1 MNVVYSNIFF
11 LSFFFPP
18 ENVQLRGSDAEKRAT
33 GKIRG
38 TVPSNNTQQN
48 YVVHDNKPTCNK
60 NPVVPYN
67 RTIRPF
73 QAKSK

>member
-1 MNVVYSNIFF
+1 M
-11 LSFFFPP
+11 
-18 ENVQLRGSDAEKRAT
+18 QKKRAT